1 MRKLL
6 IATAAVVAL
15 SGAANAAT
23 CKIGMAEYAKVKTG
37 MTLAQAESAIGCK
50 GEEMSQ
56 SETGGLKMSMMTWD
70 GRGVGSLLMIM
81 FSNGKTLSK
90 SQIGLK

>member
-56 SETGGLKMSMMTWD
+56 SETGGFKSSVMTWD
-70 GRGVGSLLMIM
+70 GRERGDSLIII
-81 FSNGKTLSK
+81 FSNGKLLSK
-90 SQIGLK
+90 SQFGLK